1 MVQAQSIEPAILD
14 HAGMHDIPQGSENM
28 LPRGKMVEVETSNGG
43 CVSLYDLHFDQQ
55 FSGTRTTEPM
65 LQVCIMLEGNGVS
78 SLSGCPNPI
87 LYHPGY
93 CFLFYA
99 SKSMSAKHVIPA
111 DSQMTLVELR
121 FEADYGNNF
130 FPDTLSL
137 LKKDVFL
144 FSDDVGGD
152 VWLARF
158 PTPAAIRCLA
168 CDMLDKKTEN
178 ASDKFW
184 FEAKSLEV
192 LSGITELLEAHADP
206 YSGGRIELSRRDQKA
221 IHDAYDMM
229 LTEPEHD
236 WTIQEIARTVGLN
249 ENKLKRGFGSIFGTS
264 VYACL
269 QQHRMTVAADRI
281 RNDSDSI
288 TMIALSVGY
297 SSPAHFA
304 KVFRRYYGVSPRV
317 YRRKS

>member
-1 MVQAQSIEPAILD
+1 MVQAQSVEPEMLSR
-14 HAGMHDIPQGSENM
+14 AGIRDIPQAGENI
-28 LPRGKMVEVETSNGG
+28 LPRGKMVEVKTSNGG
-43 CVSLYDLHFDQQ
+43 CVSLYDLHFDRG
-55 FSGTRTTEPM
+55 FSGIRTTEPM

-78 SLSGCPNPI
+78 SLKGCPNPI
-87 LYHPGY
+87 LYRPGY
-93 CFLFYA
+93 CFLFYS
-99 SKSMSAKHVIPA
+99 SKRMSAEHVIPA

-121 FEADYGNNF
+121 FEANYGNNF

-144 FSDDVGGD
+144 FSDDVGGG

-192 LSGITELLEAHADP
+192 LAGITELLEAYADP
-206 YSGGRIELSRRDQKA
+206 YGGNRIALSRRDRKV
-221 IHDAYDMM
+221 IHDAYDM
-229 LTEPEHD
+229 LLAEPEHD

-281 RNDSDSI
+281 RNGSDSI

-304 KVFRRYYGVSPRV
+304 KVFRRYYGVTPRV

>member
-1 MVQAQSIEPAILD
+1 MVQVQTIEPDMLNRV
-14 HAGMHDIPQGSENM
+14 GMREVPQADDNM
-28 LPRGKMVEVETSNGG
+28 LLQGKMLEVETSNGG
-43 CVSLYDLHFDQQ
+43 SVSLYDLYFDQG

-87 LYHPGY
+87 LYRPGY

-137 LKKDVFL
+137 LKKDMFL

-152 VWLARF
+152 VWLACF

-168 CDMLDKKTEN
+168 CDMLDKKTETV
-178 ASDKFW
+178 SDKFW
-184 FEAKSLEV
+184 FEAKSLEI
-192 LSGITELLEAHADP
+192 LSGITKLLEAYADP
-206 YSGGRIELSRRDQKA
+206 CREDRIELSRRDQKA
-221 IHDAYDMM
+221 IRDAYDMM
-229 LTEPEHD
+229 LTELEHD
-236 WTIQEIARTVGLN
+236 WTVQEIARAVGLN

>member
-1 MVQAQSIEPAILD
+1 MTQIQSMEPEMLNR
-14 HAGMHDIPQGSENM
+14 AGMCDIPRLGGNVS
-28 LPRGKMVEVETSNGG
+28 PRGKMVEVETPNGG
-43 CVSLYDLHFDQQ
+43 CVSLYELHFNQE

-65 LQVCIMLEGNGVS
+65 LQVCVMLEGKGVS
-78 SLSGCPNPI
+78 SLNGCSNPI
-87 LYHPGY
+87 LYRPGY
-93 CFLFYA
+93 CFLFHA
-99 SKSMSAKHVIPA
+99 GRPMSAEYVIPA
-111 DSQMTLVELR
+111 GSRMTLVKLR

-130 FPDTLSL
+130 FPSTLSL

-144 FSDDVGGD
+144 FSDDMGGD

-168 CDMLDKKTEN
+168 CDMLDKKMEN

-192 LSGITELLEAHADP
+192 LAGIAELLEARADP
-206 YSGGRIELSRRDQKA
+206 YNGDRIELSRRDQKA
-221 IHDAYDMM
+221 IHNAYDM
-229 LTEPEHD
+229 LLAEPEHD

-249 ENKLKRGFGSIFGTS
+249 ENKLKRGFRSIFRAS

-304 KVFRRYYGVSPRV
+304 KVFRRYYGVTPRV